1 MTSLSKNFFSKTS
14 PDLVSLK
21 SLNDINLELYSESI
35 DSNKNGCNNYFNNNL
50 YKFYK
55 TYIQPNLIAI
65 VIIVL
70 FFTLIIYRYMTYK
83 RKNKKNKKSEDKKL
97 DDKKLDKVV
106 EDFDPSKSVKSQIN
120 RNLYIGEVLNPETVK
135 TSEMIEA
142 SSRYND
148 ITHILDDTLYDDEL
162 NNISEQT
169 GRSNFIDTEKIENVT
184 GLNNRWNIKERDNDY
199 ILENPLGYENT
210 FVETTGDSIQFANN
224 KNRKVLDE
232 LAKKMFED

>member
-21 SLNDINLELYSESI
+21 SINDINVEMFSESI
-35 DSNKNGCNNYFNNNL
+35 DSNNNGCNNYFNNNI

-70 FFTLIIYRYMTYK
+70 FFSLIIYRYMTHQ
-83 RKNKKNKKSEDKKL
+83 RKQKKNKRKDNKII
-97 DDKKLDKVV
+97 
-106 EDFDPSKSVKSQIN
+106 EDFDPSKSVKSQVN
-120 RNLYIGEVLNPETVK
+120 RNLYIGDVLNPETVK
-135 TSEMIEA
+135 TSEMIDA

-162 NNISEQT
+162 NNIGEQT
-169 GRSNFIDTEKIENVT
+169 GRSNFIDDEKIESVT
-184 GLNNRWNIKERDNDY
+184 SLNNRFDIREKDDDY
-199 ILENPLGYENT
+199 ILEHPLGFDNA
-210 FVETTGDSIQFANN
+210 FVETTNDSIQYANN
-224 KNRKVLDE
+224 KNRKVLDQ